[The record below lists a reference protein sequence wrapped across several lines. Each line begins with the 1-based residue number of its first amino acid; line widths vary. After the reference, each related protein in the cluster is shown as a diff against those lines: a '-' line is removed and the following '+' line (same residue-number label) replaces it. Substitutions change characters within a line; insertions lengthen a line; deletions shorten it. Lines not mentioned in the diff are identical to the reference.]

1 MVCRDLIGREFNKY
15 PNREKNIDES
25 VKGLTLAGKTMMTK
39 FIETNKKIENAL
51 RTNEKNFFI
60 YLHSKPPLELNK
72 WKFSNH
78 IINEFSTPKL
88 DKIYSFRVDKKLAP
102 KYMTKPFRRPK
113 IYGDYFDKNIGN

>member
-39 FIETNKKIENAL
+39 FIETNKKMENAL

-60 YLHSKPPLELNK
+60 YMHSKPPLELNK